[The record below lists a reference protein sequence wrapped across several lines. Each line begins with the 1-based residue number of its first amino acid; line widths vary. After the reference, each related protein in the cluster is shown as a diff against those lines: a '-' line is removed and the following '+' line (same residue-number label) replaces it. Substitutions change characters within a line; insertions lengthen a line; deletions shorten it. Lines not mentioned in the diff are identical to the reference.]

1 MKLCYMDSDS
11 FIIYPKTDDIYNNIS
26 EDLETKYHTSN
37 YELECNSIER
47 PLSKGKKIKL
57 IELI

>member
-1 MKLCYMDSDS
+1 MDSDS

-37 YELECNSIER
+37 YKLECNSIER
-47 PLSKGKKIKL
+47 PLSKGKNKKIN
-57 IELI
+57 

>member
-1 MKLCYMDSDS
+1 MDSDS